1 MCYGGGQRVMM
12 MMYVCVCVSVCECV
26 CVHSVIH
33 NTEAPEQAP
42 AGNVRGAL

>member
-1 MCYGGGQRVMM
+1 MVGTEDDADDEDDG
-12 MMYVCVCVSVCECV
+12 VCVCV

-42 AGNVRGAL
+42 AGSVKGAL